1 MFFQRGGK
9 DKRFDICSTTTTF
22 CKPTEVCL
30 VVSVG
35 HDGSFT
41 VSQVFPV
48 SSCCFLFCQI
58 ECERLGYAIIENG
71 LLCCISSLI
80 KVSVPA

>member
-1 MFFQRGGK
+1 MWELDGYFLKKRGGK

-41 VSQVFPV
+41 VSQVIPV
-48 SSCCFLFCQI
+48 SLLLSFLPLVEVFTF
-58 ECERLGYAIIENG
+58 
-71 LLCCISSLI
+71 
-80 KVSVPA
+80 